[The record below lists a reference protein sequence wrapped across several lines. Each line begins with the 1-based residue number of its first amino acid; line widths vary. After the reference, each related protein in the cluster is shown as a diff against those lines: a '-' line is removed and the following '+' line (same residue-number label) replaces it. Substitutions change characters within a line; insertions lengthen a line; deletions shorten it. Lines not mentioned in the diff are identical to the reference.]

1 MIGSDC
7 LPVSKTT
14 DRFNPNP
21 KSTTAYCSIFF
32 DVNVMPGCK
41 LDFLFKN
48 SVISIPDKMP
58 KTGPP
63 TIGNKFPKYQ
73 QGIEI
78 ARHRVNP
85 FHISFI
91 LFKTMPPS
99 PTL

>member
-1 MIGSDC
+1 VIVFLS
-7 LPVSKTT
+7 
-14 DRFNPNP
+14 P
-21 KSTTAYCSIFF
+21 KRQIDLIQIPKVPQHIAVFFF

-63 TIGNKFPKYQ
+63 TIGNRFPKYQ

-78 ARHRVNP
+78 ARHRANP